1 MVSSLGAMP
10 LLSGPVFEAL
20 FSVLD
25 FNQFSQYGR
34 SSTKKAH
41 TLWITRSERAKNC
54 TAHRLISGYFESVE
68 SQQGRITHPHIEELG
83 PGAFFF
89 FSFFLL
95 PVFTCP
101 NWPNYNVPCKMMW
114 WHGSCSAL
122 TSNKWHKRPGN
133 MTIRYSSVWKKNVV

>member
-10 LLSGPVFEAL
+10 LLSGPVFGAL

-34 SSTKKAH
+34 SSTKKVH
-41 TLWITRSERAKNC
+41 TLWITRSERDKTC

-68 SQQGRITHPHIEELG
+68 SQQRWITHPHIGELG

-89 FSFFLL
+89 IFFFQFSRALTGQI
-95 PVFTCP
+95 TC
-101 NWPNYNVPCKMMW
+101 NVPCKMMW